1 MNKDEIKNKL
11 ENLEVPEI
19 GSTLHKNKLR
29 LTLLNMQRSHKI
41 GYALIIIPVLF
52 LLGVLLKYIFHFNIP
67 VFNPLESLMAEW
79 DKITFLKPVFPVLYL
94 LLPLVALLMNL
105 LASFHFSWNSQSREL
120 NILYRFRWSNFIII
134 IFSLLILLIF
144 FLYLVTENY

>member
-1 MNKDEIKNKL
+1 
-11 ENLEVPEI
+11 
-19 GSTLHKNKLR
+19 
-29 LTLLNMQRSHKI
+29 
-41 GYALIIIPVLF
+41 
-52 LLGVLLKYIFHFNIP
+52 
-67 VFNPLESLMAEW
+67 
-79 DKITFLKPVFPVLYL
+79 

-134 IFSLLILLIF
+134 IFSLLILLTF